1 MADQITSIAVA
12 EERYGE
18 LWGVRVNTYKL
29 NGVLIDFESLMVNV
43 AQNRAVTVEGEIDPL
58 SKVVTKR
65 NERLQKLGDAL
76 SDLSGAQTSF
86 KSDDQG
92 SKLSGDY
99 GYYLKSDTC
108 AILKEL
114 GMPSWEDGKIDLSNG
129 NISKAYV
136 EKAVQLVK
144 SKIDRL
150 NNDAQ
155 NDMTRLQSLVD
166 KRDESYSTASS
177 LMNSISETR
186 SNAIKNIG

>member
-1 MADQITSIAVA
+1 MADKITSIAVA

-43 AQNRAVTVEGEIDPL
+43 AQNRAVTVESEIDPL

-65 NERLQKLGDAL
+65 NERLQKLGEAL

-92 SKLSGDY
+92 SKLSSSY

-108 AILKEL
+108 TILKEL
-114 GMPSWEDGKIDLSNG
+114 GMPSWEDGKIDLNNG
-129 NISKAYV
+129 NINKAYV

-177 LMNSISETR
+177 LMNSISDTR